1 MRAEVRRI
9 TNQQAVIRVQAD
21 GKAKLLADA
30 LRPEMEVTERTQVEI
45 LADGD
50 DLVITIQAEDV
61 VSLRAALNSYLRW
74 TKLAIDSETAM
85 HRT

>member
-1 MRAEVRRI
+1 MRAEAHKAEVR
-9 TNQQAVIRVQAD
+9 IRAE

-30 LRPEMEVTERTQVEI
+30 LRPEMEVTERTSVEI

-61 VSLRAALNSYLRW
+61 VSLRAATNSYLRW
-74 TKLAIDSETAM
+74 TKLAIDSLTAM
-85 HRT
+85 RLT

>member
-30 LRPEMEVTERTQVEI
+30 LRPEMEVTERSSVEI
-45 LADGD
+45 LAEND
-50 DLVITIQAEDV
+50 DLVIIIQAEDV
-61 VSLRAALNSYLRW
+61 VSLRAATNSYMRW
-74 TKLAIDSETAM
+74 TKLAIDSQNAIGDE
-85 HRT
+85 